1 MLGWDEAFVGATV
14 ADAAAAEELAQRIQA
29 AVAAETRLTCAV
41 GIGDNLL
48 RAKIATEFGKPGGR
62 FTLTAENWVEV
73 MGHRPT
79 RALWGIGAKTAA
91 KLAER
96 GLTTVDE
103 LAAADPEALA
113 AELGPALGPWYVQLG
128 RGIGRAEVRGEP
140 WVARSHG
147 REETFP
153 ADLTDWADV
162 QAAAATLA
170 RRVAEDVR
178 AEGRPAARVGVKV
191 RFAPFT
197 TKTRSMTL
205 PEPTSDTATLEA
217 AALRGAGALPPR
229 PARAAGGRPGRARRA
244 QPLHRLLDGATVGDP
259 LRGGR
264 PVHHHDGQAQLPR
277 RDELGGGEVAAAVPA
292 DHHLDP
298 VLAQQRALGVR
309 GEQAGAAHE
318 AVPGGQRSGGR
329 LVGAQQEPARRVGE
343 GGEVGGPDRE
353 ERALAQPWGQPRRP
367 RPCRAPGA
375 SGRPARRSSPGLRST
390 RSGRRSAAA
399 AATASSVIRVANGW
413 VASTTAS
420 VSWSRSQP
428 VSPATPPKP
437 PIRTSPSGSNGT
449 ATAPASDEV
458 SAIPRCAPTAA
469 ASRRASAVPARRSTR
484 VAMARR

>member
-1 MLGWDEAFVGATV
+1 VYRVLHVDLDQFIAAVEILRRPELAGRPVVVGGKDADPTRRGVVATANYVAREYGVRSGMPLRTAVKRCPDAVFLPADKPAYEAASERVMAVLRGFAGVTVEVLGWDEAFVGATV
-14 ADAAAAEELAQRIQA
+14 ADAAAAEELARRIQA

-96 GLTTVDE
+96 GLNTVDE

-113 AELGPALGPWYVQLG
+113 AELGPALGPLYVQLG

-162 QAAAATLA
+162 RAAAVTLA
-170 RRVAEDVR
+170 HRVAEDVR

-217 AALRGAGALPPR
+217 AALEVLERFHP
-229 PARAAGGRPGRARRA
+229 
-244 QPLHRLLDGATVGDP
+244 
-259 LRGGR
+259 GR
-264 PVHHHDGQAQLPR
+264 PV
-277 RDELGGGEVAAAVPA
+277 
-292 DHHLDP
+292 
-298 VLAQQRALGVR
+298 
-309 GEQAGAAHE
+309 
-318 AVPGGQRSGGR
+318 R
-329 LVGAQQEPARRVGE
+329 LVGV
-343 GGEVGGPDRE
+343 
-353 ERALAQPWGQPRRP
+353 RAELA
-367 RPCRAPGA
+367 
-375 SGRPARRSSPGLRST
+375 
-390 RSGRRSAAA
+390 
-399 AATASSVIRVANGW
+399 
-413 VASTTAS
+413 
-420 VSWSRSQP
+420 
-428 VSPATPPKP
+428 ATPPP
-437 PIRTSPSGSNGT
+437 P
-449 ATAPASDEV
+449 
-458 SAIPRCAPTAA
+458 
-469 ASRRASAVPARRSTR
+469 RR
-484 VAMARR
+484 

>member
-1 MLGWDEAFVGATV
+1 MAVLRGFTGVVVEVVGWDEAFVGATV

-29 AVAAETRLTCAV
+29 AVVAETRLTCAV

-62 FTLTAENWVEV
+62 FTLTGENWVEV

-162 QAAAATLA
+162 RAAAVTLA
-170 RRVAEDVR
+170 HRVAEDVR

-217 AALRGAGALPPR
+217 AALEVLERFHP
-229 PARAAGGRPGRARRA
+229 
-244 QPLHRLLDGATVGDP
+244 
-259 LRGGR
+259 GR
-264 PVHHHDGQAQLPR
+264 PV
-277 RDELGGGEVAAAVPA
+277 
-292 DHHLDP
+292 
-298 VLAQQRALGVR
+298 
-309 GEQAGAAHE
+309 
-318 AVPGGQRSGGR
+318 R
-329 LVGAQQEPARRVGE
+329 LVGV
-343 GGEVGGPDRE
+343 
-353 ERALAQPWGQPRRP
+353 RAELA
-367 RPCRAPGA
+367 
-375 SGRPARRSSPGLRST
+375 
-390 RSGRRSAAA
+390 
-399 AATASSVIRVANGW
+399 
-413 VASTTAS
+413 
-420 VSWSRSQP
+420 
-428 VSPATPPKP
+428 ATPPP
-437 PIRTSPSGSNGT
+437 P
-449 ATAPASDEV
+449 
-458 SAIPRCAPTAA
+458 
-469 ASRRASAVPARRSTR
+469 RR
-484 VAMARR
+484 